1 MKDKLLVLIQL
12 QECDNRIEKIL
23 QAKEQGPL
31 RIQKL
36 EDEVRVMESQFKTD
50 EDQIEV
56 FKKDRRVLEREIQ
69 ELDGKIDKSSTKL
82 TQIKSNKEYTAALK
96 EIDDLKT
103 IKFQAE
109 EKAIQIMETAEE
121 REQKCKNHKDTLKT
135 LKDKCE
141 KDKEEIKKDLLAL
154 ERDLE
159 ALEKERNQLCSD
171 FDQSLLK
178 KYLFLRERKG
188 GLAISSVVTGVCQ
201 TCHMGIPPQK
211 FNELI
216 RGSDLMTCPHCN
228 RIIYWGDDQ
237 DFQKT
242 PSEL

>member
-1 MKDKLLVLIQL
+1 MKDKLFVLIQL
-12 QECDNRIEKIL
+12 QECDNRIAKIL
-23 QAKEQGPL
+23 QAKQQGPL
-31 RIQKL
+31 RVQKL
-36 EDEVRVMESQFKTD
+36 EDELRAMENQFKAD
-50 EDQIEV
+50 EEQLEA
-56 FKKDRRVLEREIQ
+56 FKKDRRQFEREIQ
-69 ELDGKIDKSSTKL
+69 ELDAKIEKSSAKL

-103 IKFQAE
+103 IKFQTE

-121 REQKCKNHKDTLKT
+121 LEQKCKGHKDTFKA
-135 LKDKCE
+135 LKDQCE
-141 KDKEEIKKDLLAL
+141 KDKEAIKKDLLGL
-154 ERDLE
+154 ERDFN

-178 KYLFLRERKG
+178 KYLFLKERKG

-237 DFQKT
+237 DFQKL
-242 PSEL
+242 PNAL

>member
-12 QECDNRIEKIL
+12 QERDNRIEKIL
-23 QAKEQGPL
+23 QAKEQCPL

-56 FKKDRRVLEREIQ
+56 FRKDRRVLEREIQ
-69 ELDGKIDKSSTKL
+69 ELDGKIEKSSTKL

-103 IKFQAE
+103 IKFQTE

-121 REQKCKNHKDTLKT
+121 REQTCKNHKDTLKT

>member
-1 MKDKLLVLIQL
+1 VLIQL
-12 QECDNRIEKIL
+12 QECDNRIAKVL
-23 QAKEQGPL
+23 QAKEKAPL

-36 EDEVRVMESQFKTD
+36 EDDIRAMENQFKAD
-50 EDQIEV
+50 DDQLEA
-56 FKKDRRVLEREIQ
+56 FKKDRRQLEREIQ
-69 ELDGKIDKSSTKL
+69 ELDGKVEKSSAKL

-103 IKFQAE
+103 IKFQTE
-109 EKAIQIMETAEE
+109 EKAIQMMETAEE
-121 REQKCKNHKDTLKT
+121 LERKCKGHKDTLKT
-135 LKDKCE
+135 LKDQCE
-141 KDKEEIKKDLLAL
+141 KDKDAVKKELLAL
-154 ERDLE
+154 EMELE
-159 ALEKERNQLCSD
+159 ALQKERSQLCCD
-171 FDQSLLK
+171 FDQGLLK

-216 RGSDLMTCPHCN
+216 RGNDLMTCPHCN

-242 PSEL
+242 SAAL

>member
-1 MKDKLLVLIQL
+1 LKDKLLVLIQL

-23 QAKEQGPL
+23 QAKEQGPP

-36 EDEVRVMESQFKTD
+36 EDEVRVMESQFKAD

-56 FKKDRRVLEREIQ
+56 FRKDRRVLEREIQ
-69 ELDGKIDKSSTKL
+69 ELDGKIEKSSTKL

-103 IKFQAE
+103 IKFQTE

-121 REQKCKNHKDTLKT
+121 RELKCKDHKDTLKT

-211 FNELI
+211 FNELL
-216 RGSDLMTCPHCN
+216 RGIDLMTCPHCN

-242 PSEL
+242 SSEL

>member
-1 MKDKLLVLIQL
+1 MKDKLFVLIQL
-12 QECDNRIEKIL
+12 QECDIKIAKAL
-23 QAKEQGPL
+23 QAKAQAPM

-36 EDEVRVMESQFKTD
+36 EDDVRVMEIKFKAD
-50 EDQIEV
+50 EDQIEAL
-56 FKKDRRVLEREIQ
+56 KKDRRQLEREIQ
-69 ELDGKIDKSSTKL
+69 DLDIKVEKSSAKL

-103 IKFQAE
+103 IKFQTE
-109 EKAIQIMETAEE
+109 EKAIQMMETAEE
-121 REQKCKNHKDTLKT
+121 LERKCKGHKETLKA
-135 LKDKCE
+135 LRDQCE
-141 KDKEEIKKDLLAL
+141 KDKEVVKQELLAL
-154 ERDLE
+154 EKDLE
-159 ALEKERNQLCSD
+159 ALQKERSQLCCD

-178 KYLFLRERKG
+178 KYLFLKERKG

-216 RGSDLMTCPHCN
+216 RGNDLMTCPHCN

-242 PSEL
+242 QAAL

>member
-23 QAKEQGPL
+23 QAKEQGPQ

-50 EDQIEV
+50 EDQIEA
-56 FKKDRRVLEREIQ
+56 FRKDRRVIEREIQ

-103 IKFQAE
+103 IKFQTE

-211 FNELI
+211 FNELL
-216 RGSDLMTCPHCN
+216 RGIDLMTCPHCN

>member
-12 QECDNRIEKIL
+12 QECDNRIAKVL
-23 QAKEQGPL
+23 QSKELAPL

-36 EDEVRVMESQFKTD
+36 EDELRTVENQFKAD
-50 EDQIEV
+50 EDQLEA
-56 FKKDRRVLEREIQ
+56 FRKDRRQLEREIQ
-69 ELDGKIDKSSTKL
+69 ELDGKIEKSSAKL

-96 EIDDLKT
+96 EIDDIKT
-103 IKFQAE
+103 IKFQTE
-109 EKAIQIMETAEE
+109 EKAIQMMETAEE
-121 REQKCKNHKDTLKT
+121 LERKCKGHKETLKS
-135 LKDKCE
+135 LKDQSE
-141 KDKEEIKKDLLAL
+141 KDKDAVKTELLGLEKDLDAL
-154 ERDLE
+154 Q
-159 ALEKERNQLCSD
+159 KERSQLCCD
-171 FDQSLLK
+171 FDQGLLK
-178 KYLFLRERKG
+178 KYVFLRERKG

-216 RGSDLMTCPHCN
+216 RGNDLMTCPHCN

-242 PSEL
+242 STAL

>member
-12 QECDNRIEKIL
+12 QECDKRIARIL
-23 QAKEQGPL
+23 LAKEQAPL

-36 EDEVRVMESQFKTD
+36 EGELRAMEGQFKAD
-50 EDQIEV
+50 EDQLEALR
-56 FKKDRRVLEREIQ
+56 KDRRQLEREIQ
-69 ELDGKIDKSSTKL
+69 ELDGKIEKSSAKL
-82 TQIKSNKEYTAALK
+82 NQIKSNKEYTAALK

-109 EKAIQIMETAEE
+109 EKVIQMMESAEE
-121 REQKCKNHKDTLKT
+121 LERKCKGHKDTLKS
-135 LKDKCE
+135 LKDQCE
-141 KDKEEIKKDLLAL
+141 RDKDAIRKELLGL
-154 ERDLE
+154 EKDLE
-159 ALEKERNQLCSD
+159 ALQKERNQLCRD

-178 KYLFLRERKG
+178 KYLFLKERKG

-216 RGSDLMTCPHCN
+216 RGNDLMTCPHCH

-242 PSEL
+242 SNAL

>member
-1 MKDKLLVLIQL
+1 LKDKLLVLIQL
-12 QECDNRIEKIL
+12 QECDNRIAKVL
-23 QAKEQGPL
+23 QAKEQAPL

-36 EDEVRVMESQFKTD
+36 EDELKTVENQFKAD
-50 EDQIEV
+50 EDQLEA
-56 FKKDRRVLEREIQ
+56 FRKDRRQLEREIQ
-69 ELDGKIDKSSTKL
+69 EVDGKIEKSSAKL
-82 TQIKSNKEYTAALK
+82 NQIKSNKEYTAALK

-103 IKFQAE
+103 IKFQTE
-109 EKAIQIMETAEE
+109 EKAIQMMETAEE
-121 REQKCKNHKDTLKT
+121 LERKCKGHKDTLKT
-135 LKDKCE
+135 LKDQSE
-141 KDKEEIKKDLLAL
+141 KDKDAVKTELLGLEKDLDAL
-154 ERDLE
+154 Q
-159 ALEKERNQLCSD
+159 KERGQLCCD
-171 FDQSLLK
+171 FDQALLK

-216 RGSDLMTCPHCN
+216 RGNDLMTCPHCN

-242 PSEL
+242 STAL

>member
-1 MKDKLLVLIQL
+1 LKDKLLVLIQL
-12 QECDNRIEKIL
+12 QECDNRIAKVL
-23 QAKEQGPL
+23 QAKEQAPL
-31 RIQKL
+31 RIQKI
-36 EDEVRVMESQFKTD
+36 EDDMRAMENQFKAD
-50 EDQIEV
+50 DDQTEA
-56 FKKDRRVLEREIQ
+56 FKKDRRQLEREIQ
-69 ELDGKIDKSSTKL
+69 ELDGKVEKSSAKL

-103 IKFQAE
+103 IKFQTE
-109 EKAIQIMETAEE
+109 EKAIQIMETTEE
-121 REQKCKNHKDTLKT
+121 LERKCKGHKDALRT
-135 LKDKCE
+135 LKDQCE
-141 KDKEEIKKDLLAL
+141 KDKDAVKKELLAL
-154 ERDLE
+154 EQELE
-159 ALEKERNQLCSD
+159 ALQKERSQLCCD
-171 FDQSLLK
+171 FDQGLLK

-216 RGSDLMTCPHCN
+216 RGNDLMTCPHCN

-242 PSEL
+242 STAL

>member
-1 MKDKLLVLIQL
+1 MKTKLLVLIQL
-12 QECDNRIEKIL
+12 QKCDNRIAKVL
-23 QAKEQGPL
+23 QAKEQAPL

-36 EDEVRVMESQFKTD
+36 EDELSVMENQFKAD
-50 EDQIEV
+50 EDQIEALR
-56 FKKDRRVLEREIQ
+56 KDRRQLEREIQ
-69 ELDGKIDKSSTKL
+69 ELDGKIEKSSTKL

-103 IKFQAE
+103 IKFQTE
-109 EKAIQIMETAEE
+109 EKAIQMMETAEE
-121 REQKCKNHKDTLKT
+121 LEQKCKGHKDTLKT
-135 LKDKCE
+135 LKDQCE
-141 KDKEEIKKDLLAL
+141 KDKEAVRKELHGLD
-154 ERDLE
+154 RDLE
-159 ALEKERNQLCSD
+159 ALQKERAQLCCD

-188 GLAISSVVTGVCQ
+188 GLAVSSVVTGVCQ

-216 RGSDLMTCPHCN
+216 RGNDLMTCPHCN

-237 DFQKT
+237 DFQKI
-242 PSEL
+242 SSVL

>member
-12 QECDNRIEKIL
+12 QECDNRIAKVL
-23 QAKEQGPL
+23 QAKEQAPL

-36 EDEVRVMESQFKTD
+36 EDELRTVENQFKAD
-50 EDQIEV
+50 EDQLEA
-56 FKKDRRVLEREIQ
+56 FRKDRRQLEREIQ
-69 ELDGKIDKSSTKL
+69 ELDGKIEKSSAKL
-82 TQIKSNKEYTAALK
+82 NQIKSNKEYTAALK

-103 IKFQAE
+103 IKFQTE
-109 EKAIQIMETAEE
+109 EKAIQMMETAEE
-121 REQKCKNHKDTLKT
+121 LERKCKGHKDTLKT
-135 LKDKCE
+135 LKDQSE
-141 KDKEEIKKDLLAL
+141 KDKDAVKTELLGLEKDLDAL
-154 ERDLE
+154 QRERG
-159 ALEKERNQLCSD
+159 QLCCD
-171 FDQSLLK
+171 FDQGLLK

-216 RGSDLMTCPHCN
+216 RGNDLMTCPHCN

-242 PSEL
+242 STAL

>member
-1 MKDKLLVLIQL
+1 VLIQL
-12 QECDNRIEKIL
+12 QECDNKIAKVL
-23 QAKEQGPL
+23 QAKEQAPL
-31 RIQKL
+31 KTQKL
-36 EDEVRVMESQFKTD
+36 EDDVKAMEAQFKAD
-50 EDQIEV
+50 EDQMEA
-56 FKKDRRVLEREIQ
+56 FKKDRRQLEREIQ
-69 ELDGKIDKSSTKL
+69 ELDGKVEKSSAKL

-103 IKFQAE
+103 IKFQTE
-109 EKAIQIMETAEE
+109 EKAIQMMETAEE
-121 REQKCKNHKDTLKT
+121 LERKCKGQKDTLKT
-135 LKDKCE
+135 LKDQCE
-141 KDKEEIKKDLLAL
+141 KDKDAIRKELL
-154 ERDLE
+154 E
-159 ALEKERNQLCSD
+159 LEKELATLQKERSQLCCD
-171 FDQSLLK
+171 FDQMLLK

-216 RGSDLMTCPHCN
+216 RGNDLMTCPHCN

-242 PSEL
+242 PAAL

>member
-12 QECDNRIEKIL
+12 QECDNRIAKVL
-23 QAKEQGPL
+23 QAKELAPL

-36 EDEVRVMESQFKTD
+36 EDELRTVENQFKAD
-50 EDQIEV
+50 EDQLEA
-56 FKKDRRVLEREIQ
+56 FRKDRRQLEREIQ
-69 ELDGKIDKSSTKL
+69 ELDGKIEKSSAKL

-96 EIDDLKT
+96 EIDDIKT
-103 IKFQAE
+103 IKFQTE
-109 EKAIQIMETAEE
+109 EKAIQMMETAEE
-121 REQKCKNHKDTLKT
+121 LERKCKGHKETLKT
-135 LKDKCE
+135 LKDQSE
-141 KDKEEIKKDLLAL
+141 KDKDAVKTELLGLEKDLDAL
-154 ERDLE
+154 Q
-159 ALEKERNQLCSD
+159 KERSQLCCD
-171 FDQSLLK
+171 FDQGLLK
-178 KYLFLRERKG
+178 KYVFLRERKG

-237 DFQKT
+237 DFQKL
-242 PSEL
+242 PNAL

>member
-12 QECDNRIEKIL
+12 QERDNRIEKIL
-23 QAKEQGPL
+23 QAKEQCPL

-36 EDEVRVMESQFKTD
+36 EDEVRVMENQFKAD
-50 EDQIEV
+50 EDQTEA
-56 FKKDRRVLEREIQ
+56 FRKDRRVLEREIQ
-69 ELDGKIDKSSTKL
+69 ELDGKIEKSSTKL

-103 IKFQAE
+103 IKFQTE